1 MDVTLRL
8 VCGEAIGD
16 GEEGLAHRGQMI
28 EPFFEPGVC
37 EIVGAELVSEEGA
50 ELFVLPGES
59 VLEIDAE
66 DVMAM
71 LDLFERRVEL
81 PFELLGKDLGDLL
94 AVISQ
99 RLEDFIFMN
108 REIPFKNELPAEF
121 NLLNGVEA
129 PQFHGLS
136 LASENLGR
144 GPGSNIRADCR

>member
-28 EPFFEPGVC
+28 EYFFEPGVC
-37 EIVGAELVSEEGA
+37 DVGAELVSEEGA
-50 ELFVLPGES
+50 ELFVQPGES

-81 PFELLGKDLGDLL
+81 RFELLGQDLGDLL

-108 REIPFKNELPAEF
+108 RKIRFKNELPAEF

-129 PQFHGLS
+129 P
-136 LASENLGR
+136 
-144 GPGSNIRADCR
+144 